1 MFIVRKI
8 PNNADRVKKDKSHLL
23 CTDVNQSPKTG
34 MKTKIKPIFDFD
46 EYTGMLK
53 YIPVL
58 SVLLLLMML
67 LLLLLVSLVLLML
80 LGLGSLWW

>member
-1 MFIVRKI
+1 
-8 PNNADRVKKDKSHLL
+8 
-23 CTDVNQSPKTG
+23 
-34 MKTKIKPIFDFD
+34 MKTKIKPIFDCD